1 MSVNVQRLTGN
12 RYKSHIRA
20 SKAVL
25 ATFYVLIGSFRKI
38 KGNKSQ
44 GKSDCSEQF
53 IFFYIFHLS
62 LNMEFKHR
70 VGRGDRTKITY
81 HDSSGHFYD
90 MPCVSRHIISSR
102 GKTSQQQKKKTVK
115 LNLTILFFN

>member
-12 RYKSHIRA
+12 RYKSNIRA

-25 ATFYVLIGSFRKI
+25 ATFYVLIGPFRKI

-44 GKSDCSEQF
+44 GKSDCSEQ
-53 IFFYIFHLS
+53 YHLS

-90 MPCVSRHIISSR
+90 MPCVSRHIISSSS
-102 GKTSQQQKKKTVK
+102 KTNQQQQQKKT
-115 LNLTILFFN
+115 LN